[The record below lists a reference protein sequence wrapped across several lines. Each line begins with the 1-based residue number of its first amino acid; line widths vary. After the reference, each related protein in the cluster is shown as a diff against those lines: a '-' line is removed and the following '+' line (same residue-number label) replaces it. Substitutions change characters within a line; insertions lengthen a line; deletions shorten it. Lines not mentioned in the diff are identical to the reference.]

1 MGSLQFTDMQARPTA
16 FVEVTGVTLDECPLL
31 ALPFEAAFHAHRRAW
46 QLDETPWTARRFP
59 CTSIAP
65 ERRQKISYSSSA
77 PPAPFPAGSR
87 RVQALGFLAF
97 TLPQVAIRMPTKPPC
112 G

>member
-1 MGSLQFTDMQARPTA
+1 MAHVQFIDVQARPTA

-46 QLDETPWTARRFP
+46 QLDGTPWTARQFP

-65 ERRQKISYSSSA
+65 ECRRKIGYASSA
-77 PPAPFPAGSR
+77 TPAPFPAGSWGR
-87 RVQALGFLAF
+87 QALGFLAF
-97 TLPQVAIRMPTKPPC
+97 TLPHVAIRLPTKTPC
-112 G
+112 R